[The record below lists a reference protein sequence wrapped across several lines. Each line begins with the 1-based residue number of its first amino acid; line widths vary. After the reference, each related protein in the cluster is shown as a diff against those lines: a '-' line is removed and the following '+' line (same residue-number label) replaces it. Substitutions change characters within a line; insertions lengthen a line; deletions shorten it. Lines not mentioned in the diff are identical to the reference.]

1 MHRSNSQAA
10 PEYLGRN
17 KQLFPL
23 ILLRSSDVADRR
35 LVEFTEPPG
44 RAIFADVNLG
54 AGLIRAEWQ
63 FDLIARA
70 QVRGEKSGH
79 QNRCALAQ

>member
-1 MHRSNSQAA
+1 MPLGHIEVVAQRVTRKMHRSNSQAA
-10 PEYLGRN
+10 PEYLGRD

-54 AGLIRAEWQ
+54 AGLIRAE
-63 FDLIARA
+63 
-70 QVRGEKSGH
+70 
-79 QNRCALAQ
+79 